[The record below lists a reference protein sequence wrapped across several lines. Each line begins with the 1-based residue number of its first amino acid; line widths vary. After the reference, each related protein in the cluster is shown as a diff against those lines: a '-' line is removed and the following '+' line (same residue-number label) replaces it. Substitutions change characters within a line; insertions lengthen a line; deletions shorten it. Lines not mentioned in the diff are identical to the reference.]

1 MLTKQGKQSS
11 CSTVTATTLILPLRF
26 KVKYKVSY
34 MRQDQKI
41 KVHSQ
46 IIDVIIIIVQD
57 ASYIPIF

>member
-1 MLTKQGKQSS
+1 
-11 CSTVTATTLILPLRF
+11 
-26 KVKYKVSY
+26 